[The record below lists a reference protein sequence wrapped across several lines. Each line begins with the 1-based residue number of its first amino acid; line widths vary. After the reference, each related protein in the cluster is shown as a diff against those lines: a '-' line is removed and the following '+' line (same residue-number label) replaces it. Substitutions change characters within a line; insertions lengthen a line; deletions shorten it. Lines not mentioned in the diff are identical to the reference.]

1 MRRLIL
7 ALIVVSPIV
16 LASPASALGIDLNVV
31 VGADFGGEFSTDI
44 SEDSATGYTL
54 GLELMFEIPVVEL
67 GIGAEY
73 GFERS
78 VKGTDADVSYAN
90 VYAVGRLNFIGPL
103 YAVARLGYSDMSADI
118 GEAIGNVSVDGG
130 GSWSVGLG
138 LKFFDRFR
146 VEALFNQLSGS
157 FDDQDLDYETWSLR
171 AMVTF

>member
-7 ALIVVSPIV
+7 TCLVLSMLAL
-16 LASPASALGIDLNVV
+16 AGPASAIGIDLNVV

-44 SEDSATGYTL
+44 SADSATGYTL
-54 GLELMFEIPVVEL
+54 GLELMFEVPVVEL

-78 VKGTDADVSYAN
+78 VKGADTDVSYAN

-103 YAVARLGYSDMSADI
+103 YAVARLGYSDMSADVGDLI
-118 GEAIGNVSVDGG
+118 DDLSVDGG

-138 LKFFDRFR
+138 LKFFDRIR
-146 VEALFNQLSGS
+146 VEALYNQLSGS
-157 FDDQDLDYETWSLR
+157 VDDQDLDYETWSLR

>member
-1 MRRLIL
+1 MRRLTPAFLAVVIL
-7 ALIVVSPIV
+7 T
-16 LASPASALGIDLNVV
+16 LATPASALGLDLNVV

-44 SEDSATGYTL
+44 SGDSATGYTP

-103 YAVARLGYSDMSADI
+103 YAVARLGYSDMSAD
-118 GEAIGNVSVDGG
+118 AIGDISIDGG
-130 GSWSVGLG
+130 TSWSAGLG
-138 LKFFDRFR
+138 LKFFDRLR
-146 VEALFNQLSGS
+146 IEALYNALSGS
-157 FDDQDLDYETWSLR
+157 LDDQDLDYETWSLR
-171 AMVTF
+171 AMWTF